1 MVIGQPPTPRD
12 LDDPF
17 GADLGW
23 IEQVDVYTTVYR
35 QQSVVANTVCL
46 SHMFRDEIRN
56 GNDPIPLGHDDIVVM
71 FYPIMAIGVVKGCHK
86 RFACTPGCAL

>member
-1 MVIGQPPTPRD
+1 MVISQPPAARD

-35 QQSVVANTVCL
+35 QQSVVANTERL
-46 SHMFRDEIRN
+46 
-56 GNDPIPLGHDDIVVM
+56 
-71 FYPIMAIGVVKGCHK
+71 
-86 RFACTPGCAL
+86 